1 MTTTCWIF
9 WMPVGEDGPLESLQA
24 AIETRRPRLAKR
36 KGRDRGILPATAID
50 CRNDMCRSQDGGDEE
65 PCSRSEPE
73 GTREATRP
81 ARRKPRASLG
91 LYDVGWTQ
99 DVLYVFTLGLRAIG
113 SFVAVPG
120 ESFGSVEHL
129 LAITAATSLSG
140 THFCPTRQV
149 VTLTARASDMG
160 PRSTSLPHPHK
171 ASWSP
176 DQRTQLPG
184 VIVPG
189 CLTLSRPPRRFEPHG

>member
-1 MTTTCWIF
+1 VKTARSSHYRLRLKRGDQDSRSERGGI
-9 WMPVGEDGPLESLQA
+9 GASY
-24 AIETRRPRLAKR
+24 RPPRS
-36 KGRDRGILPATAID
+36 I

-99 DVLYVFTLGLRAIG
+99 DVLYVFTLGLRAIR

-120 ESFGSVEHL
+120 ESFGSVEHG

-140 THFCPTRQV
+140 AHSCPTRQL
-149 VTLTARASDMG
+149 VTL
-160 PRSTSLPHPHK
+160 PRSSTS
-171 ASWSP
+171 
-176 DQRTQLPG
+176 
-184 VIVPG
+184 
-189 CLTLSRPPRRFEPHG
+189 